1 MVEAEEPSPAAA
13 DRLLLAAAQGRR
25 LSPGELQLVLAHVA
39 QAGFD
44 PHARERARGELA
56 GIVWRGQMLQGSSWL
71 PPAKRH
77 SLKHVLVRHEWPD
90 STTLED
96 YLASIRA
103 VILDPMSG
111 VATRNYQQ
119 RGWHLTI
126 ARHSGSWRGPR
137 GSSWI
142 LVDYRVLTG
151 HWQTAFQFPED
162 PALKLHEGA
171 TDVRW
176 QRRPREWR
184 R

>member
-1 MVEAEEPSPAAA
+1 
-13 DRLLLAAAQGRR
+13 
-25 LSPGELQLVLAHVA
+25 
-39 QAGFD
+39 
-44 PHARERARGELA
+44 
-56 GIVWRGQMLQGSSWL
+56 MLQGSSWL
-71 PPAKRH
+71 PPAERH

-103 VILDPMSG
+103 VILDPTSG

-142 LVDYRVLTG
+142 LCRLS
-151 HWQTAFQFPED
+151 
-162 PALKLHEGA
+162 GA
-171 TDVRW
+171 DGTLADGLPVS
-176 QRRPREWR
+176 
-184 R
+184 